1 MTSTPSEPRSFG
13 GGGGGGE
20 CGTSQS
26 WVCRVLAGQQDTT
39 TERAELMLSALGI
52 DVSDLIRKEGE

>member
-1 MTSTPSEPRSFG
+1 MDPGRTG
-13 GGGGGGE
+13 
-20 CGTSQS
+20 
-26 WVCRVLAGQQDTT
+26 RVLAGQQDTT